1 MAFLPDGSVVYQ
13 QYINDDP
20 TSIVSNLKNI
30 GYTTVAMHPY
40 YATGWSRNKV
50 YPHLGYDE
58 TYFIDDFDQTKILR
72 EYITDQE
79 LYNKIIDRYEKKSD
93 DEKLYIMGI
102 TMQNH
107 GGYGERYD
115 NFNQEVYKIGA
126 SYTDANQYLSLLNE
140 SDKALENLITYFK
153 GVDVELEFT
162 SVDADVVRGWVLSLM
177 DEGRAETTVNRK
189 LSSLR
194 SFYHYLL
201 RQKLVAVDPVAKV
214 VGPKKKKPLPVFVR
228 DEAMSQLLDGF
239 EFPQTFEG
247 VRDKT
252 MLEVFYST
260 GMRRAE
266 LIALR
271 DGDVDFSALVIKVT
285 GKRNKQRLIPF
296 GDRLQEALS
305 VYLQERTRF
314 YSGECEAFFIRK
326 GGVRLSPSSVN
337 YIVKRYLSKVVTLK
351 KKSPHVLRHTF
362 ATSMLNHQAE
372 LEAVKELLG
381 HESLTTT
388 EVYTHTTF
396 EELKQVYEQ
405 AHPRA

>member
-1 MAFLPDGSVVYQ
+1 
-13 QYINDDP
+13 
-20 TSIVSNLKNI
+20 
-30 GYTTVAMHPY
+30 
-40 YATGWSRNKV
+40 
-50 YPHLGYDE
+50 
-58 TYFIDDFDQTKILR
+58 
-72 EYITDQE
+72 
-79 LYNKIIDRYEKKSD
+79 
-93 DEKLYIMGI
+93 
-102 TMQNH
+102 
-107 GGYGERYD
+107 
-115 NFNQEVYKIGA
+115 
-126 SYTDANQYLSLLNE
+126 
-140 SDKALENLITYFK
+140 
-153 GVDVELEFT
+153 
-162 SVDADVVRGWVLSLM
+162 
-177 DEGRAETTVNRK
+177 
-189 LSSLR
+189 
-194 SFYHYLL
+194 
-201 RQKLVAVDPVAKV
+201 VAVDPVAKV

-228 DEAMSQLLDGF
+228 DETMNQLLDGF
-239 EFPQTFEG
+239 EFSQTFEG
-247 VRDKT
+247 VRDKAV
-252 MLEVFYST
+252 LEVFYST

-271 DGDVDFSALVIKVT
+271 DEDVDFSALVIKVT

-296 GDRLQEALS
+296 GDRLQEVLS
-305 VYLQERTRF
+305 AYLQERARF